1 MDPLFYLTKKQ
12 VQYAE
17 YLGLQ
22 GYFHETWGK
31 ILKNWGPLKVNFTNL
46 PNPMNPVVILVVTE
60 ES

>member
-22 GYFHETWGK
+22 WYFHETWGK
-31 ILKNWGPLKVNFTNL
+31 ILKNRGPLKVNFTNL